1 MTTTITSSPRRSI
14 AAWVPAAALIVLLIG
29 ILVSSGARLTWEV
42 PTATVLPARTTTRP
56 SAVTV
61 ERAERLSAVR
71 HELTVLRAA
80 GQQIPAIRF
89 GCTTGSRCWPPRAS
103 ARCRSKHSLRPT
115 TIAAFYERRSAAGTC
130 RARHSKPASD
140 DELSRPGQS
149 GPARRR
155 QDAKGDTLR
164 GRLRD
169 STARVA

>member
-1 MTTTITSSPRRSI
+1 MQTTGFRTVDHVPIDAPVRTAPKPRSIPIGATEDAPRDHFDPAHERGKTMTTTITSSPRRSI

-89 GCTTGSRCWPPRAS
+89 GCTTGARCW
-103 ARCRSKHSLRPT
+103 RP
-115 TIAAFYERRSAAGTC
+115 
-130 RARHSKPASD
+130 
-140 DELSRPGQS
+140 
-149 GPARRR
+149 
-155 QDAKGDTLR
+155 
-164 GRLRD
+164 
-169 STARVA
+169 